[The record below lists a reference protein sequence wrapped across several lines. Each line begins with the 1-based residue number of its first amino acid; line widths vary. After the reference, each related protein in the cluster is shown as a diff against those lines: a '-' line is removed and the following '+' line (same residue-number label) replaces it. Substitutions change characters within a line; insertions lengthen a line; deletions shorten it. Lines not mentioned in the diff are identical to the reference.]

1 MQLYRDDSPQS
12 YGRFD
17 LGINLLSL
25 TGTTLGFIV
34 SDFSCLL
41 LLNDISDSMSL
52 FLLSLGGNC
61 DVDHPSAS
69 APVVVGPWAEVGPNR
84 CFVTLNCSP
93 KKNEMAANR
102 AVRIKM
108 QRLWLFAASGG
119 EGEGSTI
126 LMVKVKEVASS
137 LVQDTYYS

>member
-1 MQLYRDDSPQS
+1 
-12 YGRFD
+12 
-17 LGINLLSL
+17 
-25 TGTTLGFIV
+25 
-34 SDFSCLL
+34 
-41 LLNDISDSMSL
+41 MSL

-69 APVVVGPWAEVGPNR
+69 APVVVVVVGPWAEVGPNR

-137 LVQDTYYS
+137 LSLVHDTYYSYRRYLPRSTTYHSSFVLYM

>member
-1 MQLYRDDSPQS
+1 
-12 YGRFD
+12 
-17 LGINLLSL
+17 
-25 TGTTLGFIV
+25 
-34 SDFSCLL
+34 
-41 LLNDISDSMSL
+41 
-52 FLLSLGGNC
+52 
-61 DVDHPSAS
+61 
-69 APVVVGPWAEVGPNR
+69 
-84 CFVTLNCSP
+84 
-93 KKNEMAANR
+93 MAANR

>member
-1 MQLYRDDSPQS
+1 
-12 YGRFD
+12 
-17 LGINLLSL
+17 
-25 TGTTLGFIV
+25 
-34 SDFSCLL
+34 
-41 LLNDISDSMSL
+41 MSL

-61 DVDHPSAS
+61 DVDHPSPS
-69 APVVVGPWAEVGPNR
+69 APVVVVVGPLAKKGPNR

-137 LVQDTYYS
+137 LSLVHDTYYS